1 MNSDDANKFVFEIAK
16 RLAARGNKI
25 VSGFGWGVGSSVIN
39 GVLSHVYSTTGRL
52 LDNHI
57 VLRPFPQ
64 NISDTDERKQKWA
77 LYRKDM
83 ISQAGIAIF
92 LFGNKKEGDNIVL
105 SDGMR
110 EEFLIAKENKLIIIP
125 ILATD
130 YMAKKIWSEIEQNL
144 DEYYPSEELKSSII
158 IMNQLANNQIDALL
172 NSVID
177 VVDKSQK
184 LF

>member
-1 MNSDDANKFVFEIAK
+1 MK
-16 RLAARGNKI
+16 
-25 VSGFGWGVGSSVIN
+25 
-39 GVLSHVYSTTGRL
+39 
-52 LDNHI
+52 
-57 VLRPFPQ
+57 
-64 NISDTDERKQKWA
+64 
-77 LYRKDM
+77 
-83 ISQAGIAIF
+83 

-105 SDGMR
+105 SDGLR